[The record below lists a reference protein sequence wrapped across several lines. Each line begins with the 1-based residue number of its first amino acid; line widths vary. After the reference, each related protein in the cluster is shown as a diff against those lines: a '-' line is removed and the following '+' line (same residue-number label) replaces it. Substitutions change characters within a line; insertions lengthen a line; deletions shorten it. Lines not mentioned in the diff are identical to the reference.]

1 MLGKEE
7 LRGSAELESTRKGV
21 FGLVPIFAMIH
32 RKFDQRIT
40 ASLP

>member
-1 MLGKEE
+1 MSGKED
-7 LRGSAELESTRKGV
+7 LRGSAEPESARKGA